1 MNKLK
6 AESPD
11 FLFVALRYPL
21 YTRDPNDF
29 FTKPGDAYH
38 FYRVRVWETELTFE
52 TVGLDEDTG
61 KWVVA
66 DTFTIFK

>member
-1 MNKLK
+1 
-6 AESPD
+6 
-11 FLFVALRYPL
+11 Y
-21 YTRDPNDF
+21 
-29 FTKPGDAYH
+29 G
-38 FYRVRVWETELTFE
+38 VRVWETELTFE